1 MKTPGNNLTPV
12 LLMGLLVLLAAAT
25 NVAAYDTEGCLSC
38 HQYRGLSRI
47 DSDGKSIELF
57 YVDPNYYNTPD
68 GPHSRLKC
76 TDCHIRSE
84 VETFPHLPQTP
95 VDCTK
100 VCHLDGPNQ
109 VEVRFSHQHV
119 DQMLADSVHGDGDL
133 ARANTLLGSPLKPGQ
148 SPCLLCH
155 DEPTF
160 SRGGVSGL
168 PSDAPIIRCNTCH
181 DEQLP
186 VDTRQFYRHVTA
198 RTVPARTN
206 QDMVRL
212 CAMCHSNQAVRDEFK
227 LPDTAASY
235 LSSFH
240 GKATLL
246 GSEEA
251 ANCLDCHAGLTRNV
265 HQIKSESDA
274 SSPTNVNNLPDTCR
288 QPACHRAAGPTIS
301 SAAVHLDL
309 SRTRGIEF
317 FIACLFVVLIV
328 FTFGPSLM
336 LTALKMLEI
345 VTGRKDPAEHA
356 HVELAREL
364 LANPATRAKLQ
375 RFNLHQRFQHWL
387 LAICFITLVLTGFPL
402 KFAGQAWAAWLI
414 GEFGGI
420 SWARRIHHYAGA
432 VLIVGLF
439 YHAFYILT
447 IIRRRHKADGTGWL
461 KTLFGLPMWVG
472 PSDLMQMNA
481 LMFYLLRFRKDR
493 PAAGRFNA
501 EEKFEYIGVFW
512 GSIVLGSTGM
522 LMWFNAWT
530 TQHLPGRILT
540 IAILIH
546 TMEAFLALLHVGI
559 VHMVSVI
566 ISPEVF
572 PVSKAMFTGET
583 PIAELAAGH
592 AAMLE
597 EIHHQ
602 TEAPHA

>member
-1 MKTPGNNLTPV
+1 MKTARINFVSLMLT
-12 LLMGLLVLLAAAT
+12 GLLLLLAGPR
-25 NVAAYDTEGCLSC
+25 VASAYDTEGCLSC

-47 DSDGKSIELF
+47 SNDGSSIELF

-76 TDCHIRSE
+76 TDCHIRKE

-95 VDCTK
+95 VDCGK

-109 VEVRFSHQHV
+109 VEVRFSHEHV
-119 DQMLADSVHGDGDL
+119 DQMLKTSVHGDDKL
-133 ARANTLLGSPLKPGQ
+133 AESNTLLGSPLKPGQ
-148 SPCLLCH
+148 SQCLLCH

-160 SRGGVSGL
+160 SRGGQ
-168 PSDAPIIRCNTCH
+168 SDLMSEAPIGRCNTCH

-186 VDTRQFYRHVTA
+186 VDTRQFFRHVTA
-198 RTVPARTN
+198 RALPARTN

-212 CAMCHSNQAVRDEFK
+212 CAMCHSNAAVQAKFN
-227 LPDTAASY
+227 LPDTTASY

-246 GSEEA
+246 GSQEA

-265 HQIKSESDA
+265 HEIESHTNPT
-274 SSPTNVNNLPDTCR
+274 SPTNAANLPDTCR
-288 QPACHRAAGPTIS
+288 QPACHRSANTTIS

-309 SRTRGIEF
+309 SRSHSVEF

-328 FTFGPSLM
+328 FTFGPSLL

-345 VTGRKDPAEHA
+345 VTGRKDPGEHA
-356 HVELAREL
+356 HIELARHL
-364 LANPATRAKLQ
+364 MANPITRAKLE
-375 RFNLHQRFQHWL
+375 RFNVHQRLQHWV
-387 LAICFITLVLTGFPL
+387 LAVCFITLVLTGFPL
-402 KFAGQAWAAWLI
+402 KFADRAWAAWI
-414 GEFGGI
+414 ISEFGGI

-439 YHAFYILT
+439 YHAVYILRV
-447 IIRRRHKADGTGWL
+447 IRQRHKANGTGWL

-481 LMFYLLRFRKDR
+481 LMFYLLRLKKDR

-512 GSIVLGSTGM
+512 GSIVLGSTGI

-566 ISPEVF
+566 VSPEVF

-583 PIAELAAGH
+583 PLAELAEGH

-597 EIHHQ
+597 EVHHEG
-602 TEAPHA
+602 TAPHA